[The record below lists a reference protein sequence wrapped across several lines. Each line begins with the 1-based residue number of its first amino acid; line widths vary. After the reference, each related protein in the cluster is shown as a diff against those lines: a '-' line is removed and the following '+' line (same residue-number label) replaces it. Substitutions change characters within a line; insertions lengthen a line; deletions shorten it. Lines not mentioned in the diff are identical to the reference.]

1 MKIHICLLSVL
12 ATIVSL
18 STPASERT
26 CKPGSE
32 GFDCRAG
39 VKAESRKQVIGS
51 DGTIKIKRRMKLPP
65 QLVEHPNS
73 CDADLGIS
81 STQMNDRIRIKA
93 RIVNKDCAAS
103 SGDYTLRI
111 LTMNEEGETHLR
123 EFPESWSRQNDAP
136 IELTQYFGMESDV
149 DLIWVRVR
157 TSSQTACTCND
168 EPAASSEDT

>member
-18 STPASERT
+18 STPASERP

-32 GFDCRAG
+32 GFACRAG
-39 VKAESRKQVIGS
+39 VEADSPKRVV
-51 DGTIKIKRRMKLPP
+51 DLNGTIEIKKTIKLPP
-65 QLVEHPNS
+65 QLIEQTNS
-73 CDADLGIS
+73 CDANLSIS
-81 STQMNDRIRIKA
+81 SSQMNDRIRIRA

-136 IELTQYFGMESDV
+136 IEVTRNFGMESDV

-157 TSSQTACTCND
+157 TSSQTPCTCND